1 MFRSAL
7 ASALR
12 YLLRGKLYAAIS
24 VFGLA
29 VGLSMALLAALF
41 IRSEYVNEHFV
52 AGYQDLYLATTITT
66 VEGRRHNST
75 QTPQMLAALIKERF
89 PQVVSASRMSE
100 QGVIL
105 RLGNVELGGRE
116 GASPVTAVDPDFFA
130 TAPMPVLAGDP
141 VAALARPDTVVM
153 ARGIARRLFGEDA
166 PLGKTLEVVNGSQVV
181 TLTVGAQQGTLL
193 LSTIRRPP
201 SG

>member
-1 MFRSAL
+1 
-7 ASALR
+7 
-12 YLLRGKLYAAIS
+12 
-24 VFGLA
+24 
-29 VGLSMALLAALF
+29 
-41 IRSEYVNEHFV
+41 
-52 AGYQDLYLATTITT
+52 
-66 VEGRRHNST
+66 
-75 QTPQMLAALIKERF
+75 
-89 PQVVSASRMSE
+89 
-100 QGVIL
+100 
-105 RLGNVELGGRE
+105 
-116 GASPVTAVDPDFFA
+116 
-130 TAPMPVLAGDP
+130 MPVLAGDP